1 MDSFKSYKLFAQGAS
16 YTLVANALVG
26 LSGII
31 LLPILTKS
39 LPAMGYA
46 SYELVV
52 ATVTFL
58 ASPLTLGL
66 SWALIRFVA
75 LKTSKE
81 EVRADFYAIVVVTVL
96 VNLVASCCF
105 LLGAPSIAG
114 VLFSGNL
121 RIAEMLPFV
130 ILFASLNVILLDYFR
145 AFKRMKS
152 YGFFLFAQTYVGLAF
167 TSYFVYVGTGAEGA
181 VLGLLIGYSIVF
193 ITMMMIVIAKIGI
206 TSPRFTQLKAYLSFS
221 VPLIPASLSFFVVNE
236 IDRYLIGIFLG
247 TNYVAYYVPSYYLGL
262 AIALFAMPF
271 SAMAPVIL
279 ASHFDE
285 NELPVVRT
293 VLKHSVKYFLAVAVP
308 AVFLLTFLSK
318 PILLLLTTP
327 QIASQGY
334 MVTPFIALSA
344 LLLGLQLI
352 FASVL
357 VLAKK
362 TGLLGTYWLI
372 GAATNF
378 SLN

>member
-1 MDSFKSYKLFAQGAS
+1 RLKSYA
-16 YTLVANALVG
+16 
-26 LSGII
+26 
-31 LLPILTKS
+31 
-39 LPAMGYA
+39 
-46 SYELVV
+46 
-52 ATVTFL
+52 
-58 ASPLTLGL
+58 
-66 SWALIRFVA
+66 
-75 LKTSKE
+75 
-81 EVRADFYAIVVVTVL
+81 
-96 VNLVASCCF
+96 
-105 LLGAPSIAG
+105 
-114 VLFSGNL
+114 
-121 RIAEMLPFV
+121 
-130 ILFASLNVILLDYFR
+130 
-145 AFKRMKS
+145 
-152 YGFFLFAQTYVGLAF
+152 FFLFAQTYVGLAF
-167 TSYFVYVGTGAEGA
+167 TSYFVYAGTGAAGA
-181 VLGLLIGYSIVF
+181 VLGLLIGHIVVF
-193 ITMMMIVIAKIGI
+193 ITAMMIVIAKMGI
-206 TSPRFTQLKAYLSFS
+206 TSPRFTHLKPYLSFS

-293 VLKHSVKYFLAVAVP
+293 VLKHSVKYFLAGALPV
-308 AVFLLTFLSK
+308 VFLLTFLSE

-334 MVTPFIALSA
+334 LVTPFIALSA

-378 SLN
+378 SLNLFFIPHFGILGAAITTLIAFSWVFGATVLFSRKFVKFDVNSFFILKSLIASIIMVEVIVQLDLVSKFGVLAATIAGAVVYAVLLILMKGFDKQEFAFVRSLLREALLR